1 MFKIISAIIL
11 SIGLSVASAVEIPD
25 SLLTPDQKAFV
36 SQKTTQASVSG
47 WVGIGKEVGDAVNSS
62 MSAITTQT
70 NNFANTPV
78 GKYVLWIV
86 TYTVLKNLIIAIALV
101 STMFFFSAVFV
112 GATYYISYREADSDV
127 REGWNIAYVVLGIIN
142 LLVIVFSIA
151 NI

>member
-1 MFKIISAIIL
+1 MFKIISTIIL
-11 SIGLSVASAVEIPD
+11 SIGLSVSSAVEIPD
-25 SLLTPDQKAFV
+25 SLLTSDQKAFV

-62 MSAITTQT
+62 MAAITTQT

-101 STMFFFSAVFV
+101 STMFFNVLLFSS
-112 GATYYISYREADSDV
+112 ICWR
-127 REGWNIAYVVLGIIN
+127 NILHQ
-142 LLVIVFSIA
+142 LP
-151 NI
+151 